1 VTGLRSTR
9 AWQGAIGREMP
20 DSWKKIV
27 TKVAESHIFEFL
39 THILKLDV
47 DCGHAPSTCMQL
59 ESSPD
64 VQVVGRPGAGTI
76 LKLLPRALTE
86 LENSIVGPRLQM

>member
-1 VTGLRSTR
+1 
-9 AWQGAIGREMP
+9 M
-20 DSWKKIV
+20 K
-27 TKVAESHIFEFL
+27 
-39 THILKLDV
+39 
-47 DCGHAPSTCMQL
+47 PSTCMQL